1 MVLELWG
8 LPGDNLSLSMPYNQV
23 WLYVFLVILRIPG
36 MIILD
41 IWWVLCLPNCLPK
54 ALDLFSLAD
63 SGMNLSVLLVSLLIL
78 LLPMHNLVS
87 CYLHAISAGLLG
99 VSYLFA
105 VQFSKEE
112 RAFDPEALEGW
123 DWDFWRR
130 HMCPVASYLTIT
142 KFIAWL
148 LDLKHPIYRR
158 LLPAVYVLPILMSYP
173 LRILGLPIDF
183 LKIATDLVTVFGLL
197 LIWLYGALK
206 ISHCCGYIYQTK
218 LVYSIVIDELGKFRL
233 LVIVIRRMLEPA
245 VMASYWLSL
254 LLIQS
259 WSNYHG
265 LTDKNYVIS
274 DKEWYINA
282 IVVMSEIC
290 ETPISLI
297 SFCITVMAM
306 SHVALSGTRRFLN
319 SCGGPVGPGNP
330 MQTSGLTEGVVA
342 YILALQTGLIDIE
355 MPARIGALSIILFIV
370 VASLVQS
377 IYEVTHPVLLALS
390 AANRRPIHHVKV
402 LLLTLVLL
410 LAPGYMTYAMLTK
423 VSTDMWTIVVISSC
437 VVTVVQV
444 LGTFVNYF
452 LFLWDSFQETPSE
465 FMDDYVYYIKSTTR
479 AIEFFLAVAIV
490 SSGLYEAATSKEE
503 LSVLNSGIL
512 LVHCYFNIYV
522 RLSAGWKTYL
532 NRRKAI
538 QRLSSLKDATTEEL
552 SLHDDV
558 CAICYQPMVI
568 AKVTNCRHYFHGF
581 CLRRWLF
588 IQDNCPMCLVNI
600 VQTKEIEGEEED
612 DSGVEEETDTEVEEG
627 DNDNVDNSGLRR
639 RNPVVNLFDGD

>member
-1 MVLELWG
+1 MELWG
-8 LPGDNLSLSMPYNQV
+8 LPEDNFHLSIL
-23 WLYVFLVILRIPG
+23 LVILRIPG

-41 IWWVLCLPNCLPK
+41 IWWVVCLPNSFPK
-54 ALDLFSLAD
+54 ALDLLSIAD
-63 SGMNLSVLLVSLLIL
+63 SGMHLSVLAVSLFIL
-78 LLPMHNLVS
+78 LLPMHELVS
-87 CYLHAISAGLLG
+87 CYLHAISASLLG
-99 VSYLFA
+99 VSYMFA

-130 HMCPVASYLTIT
+130 HICPVASYLSIT

-148 LDLKHPIYRR
+148 IDFKHPVYKR

-173 LRILGLPIDF
+173 LRILGLPIDL
-183 LKIATDLVTVFGLL
+183 LKTATDMVTVFGLL
-197 LIWLYGALK
+197 VTWLYGALK
-206 ISHCCGYIYQTK
+206 VSHCCQYMYQTK
-218 LVYSIVIDELGKFRL
+218 LVYSIVLDELGKFRL
-233 LVIVIRRMLEPA
+233 LVIVIRRMMEPA
-245 VMASYWLSL
+245 VMASYWISL
-254 LLIQS
+254 LIIQS

-297 SFCITVMAM
+297 SFCITVMAT
-306 SHVALSGTRRFLN
+306 SHAALQLTRRFLN

-330 MQTSGLTEGVVA
+330 MLQSGLTEGVVA

-355 MPARIGALSIILFIV
+355 MPSRIGALSIILFIV

-377 IYEVTHPVLLALS
+377 IYEITHPVLLALS

-402 LLLTLVLL
+402 LVLCLGLLV
-410 LAPGYMTYAMLTK
+410 APAYMTYAMLTK

-465 FMDDYVYYIKSTTR
+465 LMDDYVYYIKSTTR
-479 AIEFFLAVAIV
+479 AIEFLLAVTIV
-490 SSGLYEAATSKEE
+490 GSGFYEAATSREE

-522 RLSAGWKTYL
+522 RLSSGWKTYL

-538 QRLSSLKDATTEEL
+538 QRLSSLKDATVEEL

-558 CAICYQPMVI
+558 CAICYQPMAT
-568 AKVTNCRHYFHGF
+568 AKVTNCRHYFHGS

-600 VQTKEIEGEEED
+600 VQTKIDEGEEED

-639 RNPVVNLFDGD
+639 RPVVNLFDGD